1 MSMMKLQKAV
11 QAAGFDSRRKV
22 RELIHEGKFKVN
34 GKVVKDPN
42 FPVDPRRDSIMLKN
56 KELKIEIENIAYFI
70 FNKPY
75 GVISTL
81 HDPQGRPTIKDYI
94 AKIKERVYPV
104 GRLDYQSDGLILL
117 SNDGELTNFIISPR
131 NAVPK
136 QYRVKIKGVLTEA
149 EIIRLKTKGLFVE
162 GMRIKPLDIRFIRKT
177 VRNNSWYN
185 ITIVEGKKHIIR
197 NMFKYFGHPVEKL
210 TRTAIGTIKLGKLP
224 SGHWR
229 ELTDEEISQ
238 FKKAHRFHPHPE
250 S

>member
-1 MSMMKLQKAV
+1 MKLQKAV
-11 QAAGFDSRRKV
+11 QAAGFDSRRKI

-42 FPVDPRRDSIMLKN
+42 FQIDPAKDSVKLRN
-56 KELKIEIENIAYFI
+56 KELKIEIENISYFI

-94 AKIKERVYPV
+94 VKIKERVYPV
-104 GRLDYQSDGLILL
+104 GRLDYQSEGLILL

-131 NAVPK
+131 NTVPK

-149 EIIRLKTKGLFVE
+149 ELIRIKTKGLFVE
-162 GMRIKPLDIRFIRKT
+162 GMRIKPLNIRFIRKT
-177 VRNNSWYN
+177 TKNNSWYN
-185 ITIVEGKKHIIR
+185 ITIIEGKKHIIR
-197 NMFKYFGHPVEKL
+197 KMFKYFGHPVEKL

-224 SGHWR
+224 TGHWR
-229 ELTDEEISQ
+229 ELTEEEVSQ
-238 FKKAHRFHPHPE
+238 FKKEHHFPSE
-250 S
+250 D